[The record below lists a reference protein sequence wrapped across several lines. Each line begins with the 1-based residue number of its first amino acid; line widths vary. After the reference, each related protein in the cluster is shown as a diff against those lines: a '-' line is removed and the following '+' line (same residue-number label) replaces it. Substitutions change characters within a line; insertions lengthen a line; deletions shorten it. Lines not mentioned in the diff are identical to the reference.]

1 MKQVLATGIVRAP
14 HGVKGFVKVRPYSS
28 DFEHFFSLKEVTLQR
43 EGKSRKAEI
52 EQVQNHSGELLVKF
66 KGIDSPEE
74 ARFISGWDIL
84 VPRQQASKLG
94 KGEVYIADLPGMKL
108 VYEQEEVGERADHGL
123 GGHGAGEVEASN
135 IGLKGT
141 CEVVGEVVGTVEG
154 AQALLLEVLALDG
167 KKYLVPYM
175 KGVFVS
181 DVDVEK
187 GTIRLLKRELLG

>member
-52 EQVQNHSGELLVKF
+52 EQVLNHSGELLVKF
-66 KGIDSPEE
+66 KGIDSPES

-84 VPRQQASKLG
+84 VPREQASKLG

-108 VYEQEEVGERADHGL
+108 VYEQEEV
-123 GGHGAGEVEASN
+123 EA
-135 IGLKGT
+135 
-141 CEVVGEVVGTVEG
+141 EVVGEVVSTLEG

-167 KKYLVPYM
+167 KKYLVPYI
-175 KGVFVS
+175 KGVYVT

>member
-14 HGVKGFVKVRPYSS
+14 HGVKGYVKVKPYSN

-52 EQVQNHSGELLVKF
+52 EQVLNHSGELLVKF
-66 KGIDSPEE
+66 KGIDTPED

-108 VYEQEEVGERADHGL
+108 VYEKEEVGDCGFVGKTDDAN
-123 GGHGAGEVEASN
+123 GGDANEVRS
-135 IGLKGT
+135 
-141 CEVVGEVVGTVEG
+141 EVVGEVVGTIEG

-175 KGVFVS
+175 KGIFVS
-181 DVDVEK
+181 DVDLDK
-187 GTIRLLKRELLG
+187 GTIKLLKRELLG

>member
-14 HGVKGFVKVRPYSS
+14 HGVKGFVRVKPYSD
-28 DFEHFFSLKEVTLQR
+28 DFKHFFSLKEVTLQR
-43 EGKSRKAEI
+43 EGKSRKVEI
-52 EQVQNHSGELLVKF
+52 KQVQNHSGELLVKF
-66 KGIDSPEE
+66 KGIDSPED

-108 VYEQEEVGERADHGL
+108 VYENEEVGE
-123 GGHGAGEVEASN
+123 
-135 IGLKGT
+135 
-141 CEVVGEVVGTVEG
+141 VVSTIEG

-175 KGVFVS
+175 KGIFVS
-181 DVDVEK
+181 DVDLEN
-187 GTIRLLKRELLG
+187 GTIKLLKKELLG

>member
-14 HGVKGFVKVRPYSS
+14 HGVKGYVKVKPYSN

-52 EQVQNHSGELLVKF
+52 EQVLNHSGELLVKF
-66 KGIDSPEE
+66 KGIDSPED

-84 VPRQQASKLG
+84 VPRQQASKLS

-108 VYEQEEVGERADHGL
+108 VYEKEE
-123 GGHGAGEVEASN
+123 
-135 IGLKGT
+135 
-141 CEVVGEVVGTVEG
+141 VGEVVGTIEG

-175 KGVFVS
+175 KGIFVS
-181 DVDVEK
+181 DVDLDK
-187 GTIRLLKRELLG
+187 GTIKLLKRELLG

>member
-14 HGVKGFVKVRPYSS
+14 HGVKGFVRVKPYSD
-28 DFEHFFSLKEVTLQR
+28 DFKHFFSLKEVTLQR
-43 EGKSRKAEI
+43 EGKSRKVEI

-66 KGIDSPEE
+66 KGIDSPED

-108 VYEQEEVGERADHGL
+108 VYENEEVGE
-123 GGHGAGEVEASN
+123 
-135 IGLKGT
+135 
-141 CEVVGEVVGTVEG
+141 VVSIIEG

-175 KGVFVS
+175 KGIFVS
-181 DVDVEK
+181 DVDLEK
-187 GTIRLLKRELLG
+187 GTIKLLKKELLG

>member
-14 HGVKGFVKVRPYSS
+14 HGVKGFVRVKPYSD
-28 DFEHFFSLKEVTLQR
+28 DFKHFFSLKEVTLQR
-43 EGKSRKAEI
+43 EGKIRKVEI

-66 KGIDSPEE
+66 KGIDSPED

-84 VPRQQASKLG
+84 VPRQQASRLG

-108 VYEQEEVGERADHGL
+108 VYENEEVGE
-123 GGHGAGEVEASN
+123 
-135 IGLKGT
+135 
-141 CEVVGEVVGTVEG
+141 VVSTIEG

-175 KGVFVS
+175 KGIFVS
-181 DVDVEK
+181 DVDLEN
-187 GTIRLLKRELLG
+187 GTIKLLKKELLG

>member
-84 VPRQQASKLG
+84 VPREQASKLG

-108 VYEQEEVGERADHGL
+108 VYENEEVGE
-123 GGHGAGEVEASN
+123 
-135 IGLKGT
+135 
-141 CEVVGEVVGTVEG
+141 VVSTIEG

-175 KGVFVS
+175 KGIFVS
-181 DVDVEK
+181 DVDLEN
-187 GTIRLLKRELLG
+187 GTIKLLKKELLG

>member
-108 VYEQEEVGERADHGL
+108 VYENEEVGE
-123 GGHGAGEVEASN
+123 
-135 IGLKGT
+135 
-141 CEVVGEVVGTVEG
+141 VVSTMEG

-175 KGVFVS
+175 KNIFVS
-181 DVDVEK
+181 DVDLEK
-187 GTIRLLKRELLG
+187 GTIKLLKRELLG

>member
-14 HGVKGFVKVRPYSS
+14 HGVKGFVKVKPYSN
-28 DFEHFFSLKEVTLQR
+28 DFDHFFSLKEVTLQR

-52 EQVQNHSGELLVKF
+52 EQVLNHSGELLVKF
-66 KGIDSPEE
+66 KGIDSPED

-84 VPRQQASKLG
+84 VPREQASKLG

-108 VYEQEEVGERADHGL
+108 VYEKEEVGE
-123 GGHGAGEVEASN
+123 
-135 IGLKGT
+135 
-141 CEVVGEVVGTVEG
+141 VVATVEG

-175 KGVFVS
+175 KGIFVS
-181 DVDVEK
+181 DVDLDK
-187 GTIRLLKRELLG
+187 GTIKLLKRELLG

>member
-1 MKQVLATGIVRAP
+1 MKQVLATGIVIAP
-14 HGVKGFVKVRPYSS
+14 HGVKGFVRVKPYSD
-28 DFEHFFSLKEVTLQR
+28 DFKHFFSLKEVTLQR
-43 EGKSRKAEI
+43 EGKSRKVEI

-66 KGIDSPEE
+66 KGIDSPED

-108 VYEQEEVGERADHGL
+108 VYENEEVGE
-123 GGHGAGEVEASN
+123 
-135 IGLKGT
+135 
-141 CEVVGEVVGTVEG
+141 VVSTMEG

-175 KGVFVS
+175 KNIFVS
-181 DVDVEK
+181 DVDLEK
-187 GTIRLLKRELLG
+187 GTIKLLKRELLG